1 MRSDDADIA
10 YKPTGK
16 DFVEEKK
23 GFDICG
29 STKFIYRN
37 SLLSFS
43 FLFCPF
49 QLFAIGLETVLI
61 NKCLKESPTLSL
73 KLMTR
78 LIRILRRSLR
88 RSISSRVSC
97 IKFVQD

>member
-37 SLLSFS
+37 SLLSCLIVVFYKIHFHFFFALFN
-43 FLFCPF
+43 FLPS
-49 QLFAIGLETVLI
+49 V
-61 NKCLKESPTLSL
+61 L
-73 KLMTR
+73 KL
-78 LIRILRRSLR
+78 
-88 RSISSRVSC
+88 C
-97 IKFVQD
+97 Q

>member
-37 SLLSFS
+37 SLLS
-43 FLFCPF
+43 C
-49 QLFAIGLETVLI
+49 LI
-61 NKCLKESPTLSL
+61 VVFYKEP
-73 KLMTR
+73 KVY
-78 LIRILRRSLR
+78 
-88 RSISSRVSC
+88 SR
-97 IKFVQD
+97 F